1 MCPLQ
6 PLLIIYMYDGS
17 SRFRYSPSDTKVKRI
32 CSREESNLHG
42 LPHTVLSRTRLPFR
56 HVSDTRFDV

>member
-1 MCPLQ
+1 MGAL
-6 PLLIIYMYDGS
+6 
-17 SRFRYSPSDTKVKRI
+17 

-56 HVSDTRFDV
+56 HVSVALSGL